1 LILYDYPASPN
12 CRKVRI
18 VLCEKGVDYE
28 RRLVDISKGEHRAEA
43 FLAINPHGRLPAL
56 QDTIAPLGGESRTIS
71 VYDSTVINEYL
82 EDAYPD
88 PPLFPAAPAD
98 RAAARLLED
107 WADNLLIEPAGE
119 LYGQFVFTAES
130 RRQKTRIE
138 EARRR
143 SLELLRRID
152 DILRDGRPYVL
163 GNYSI
168 ADAAMTPS
176 MAYLMQFGTPV
187 GELMPRVHEWFLR
200 LKSRPS
206 FQA

>member
-1 LILYDYPASPN
+1 MILYDYPASPN

-18 VLCEKGVDYE
+18 VLSEKGLECE
-28 RRLVDISKGEHRAEA
+28 RRLVDISKGQHRADA

-56 QDTIAPLGGESRTIS
+56 QDDVPDGDGVRTIS

-88 PPLFPAAPAD
+88 PPLFPRTAPE

-107 WADNLLIEPAGE
+107 WADSLLIEPAGE
-119 LYGQFVFTAES
+119 LYAQFVFTAES

-138 EARRR
+138 DARRR
-143 SLELLRRID
+143 SLELLRRVD
-152 DILRDGRPYVL
+152 EILADGRPYVL
-163 GNYSI
+163 GDYSI

-176 MAYLMQFGTPV
+176 MAYITQFGTPV
-187 GELMPRVHEWFLR
+187 PEVMPRVHEWFVR

>member
-1 LILYDYPASPN
+1 MILYDYPASPN

-18 VLCEKGVDYE
+18 VLSEKGIDYD
-28 RRLVDISKGEHRAEA
+28 RRLVDISKGEHRSDA

-56 QDTIAPLGGESRTIS
+56 QDDVVDGDGTRTIS

-88 PPLFPAAPAD
+88 PPLFPAT
-98 RAAARLLED
+98 AAGKARARLLED

-119 LYGQFVFTAES
+119 LYAQFVFTAES

-143 SLELLRRID
+143 SLELLKRVGEV
-152 DILRDGRPYVL
+152 LADGRPYLL
-163 GNYSI
+163 GDYTI

-187 GELMPRVHEWFLR
+187 GELMPKVHEWFLR